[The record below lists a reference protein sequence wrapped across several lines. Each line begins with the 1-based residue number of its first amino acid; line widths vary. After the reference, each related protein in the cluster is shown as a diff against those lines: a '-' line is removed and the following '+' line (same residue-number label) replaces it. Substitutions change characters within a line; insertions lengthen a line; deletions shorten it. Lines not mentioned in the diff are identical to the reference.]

1 MRIFRSI
8 TARVWV
14 LVGLV
19 FIGFMGVLA
28 YTIWYDERDDVAFA
42 QLGVSK
48 LADQTAGQY
57 EHQFQ
62 ELENLSGILS
72 SQPGIFE
79 PGSCESQVKN
89 FITFHPEIIQ
99 AAIVL
104 PSGEQVC
111 SFPTEPGAP
120 SDVSGEAWFQSASR
134 SPVYQVSQ
142 PFQDP
147 ASGDWML
154 ETSYPYFDSQ
164 DRLSGFVSF
173 QFNLE
178 RFQQQISSQLLP
190 DHSIISLID
199 AHGNLVFQ
207 SASTSPGEQLVA
219 LDNRLIDSVLT
230 GVSGSML
237 SEDQDHVK
245 RLYGAAS
252 ISRVGWRV
260 YAGIPFDF
268 IYAHTRR
275 VMPKSLLAVL
285 LVTGSLVVITYFV
298 ANRIVQPIHALSE
311 IVKQAGEGRMGA
323 NLPFRGPEEIAEIAR
338 RFNALF
344 VARSLS
350 ENALRGSQMRLTEII
365 STAMDAIISIDQEQ
379 KIFLFNAAA
388 ERVFRCQA
396 ADVVGKSLDILIPER
411 YRQQHVRYLDQFGLT
426 GQTNRSMGGGTSL
439 FGLRMNGEEFP
450 MEASISQGRLGD
462 QCFYTVI
469 LRDITDRIQAM
480 SALRS
485 SEERFRRLAEN
496 APSIILRFH
505 YLPEFIYE
513 YISPAVSGITGYSPE
528 EFYANPAL
536 GAQLVLEQD
545 KPIFEHLTQGDI
557 HKSETLEMRWRC
569 KDGAI
574 IWTEHHY
581 TPVWSEDGELAS
593 VEGIII
599 DISDRKRSEQELR
612 KAEAKTRAILD
623 AMPDMMFQIAP
634 TGELV
639 DYRAR
644 KEADLIM
651 PPEKFLGV
659 SFRQVLPEAVHHQ
672 LEAVMRKTWRFGQA
686 LSFEYQ
692 LTTQDGKLKDFE
704 ARVSQTAMGDFL
716 VIARNITERKQ
727 SELDLKQAYLD
738 LEQAYD
744 ATIEGWSK
752 ALELRDRETNGHTLR
767 VAETTMRLAS
777 SVGIPESELVHVYRG
792 ALLHD
797 IGKMAVP
804 DRILFKPGPLTKEE
818 WELMRK
824 HPIYAY
830 NMLQPI
836 EYLRGSLNI
845 PLCHHEKWDGSG
857 YPQGLRGEQIPI
869 EARVFSVVDV
879 WDALSSERPYHA
891 AWSMEKTLNYF
902 RSQSGKHFD
911 PSIVKA
917 LFRFLKETGQQTPDQ
932 GHQPRFHHLYAQSGE
947 PGGENN
953 LPVQHDS
960 LAEFDPHAAEQPPPE
975 AQD

>member
-1 MRIFRSI
+1 MGIFRSI
-8 TARVWV
+8 QARVWF

-19 FIGFMGVLA
+19 FISSMGVLA
-28 YTIWYDERDDVAFA
+28 YTIWYDERDDIAFA
-42 QLGVSK
+42 QRAVTE
-48 LADQTAGQY
+48 LADQTASQY

-62 ELENLSGILS
+62 ELQNLSRILS
-72 SQPGIFE
+72 SQPGILE
-79 PGSCESQVKN
+79 PGGCTSQVER
-89 FITFHPEIIQ
+89 FSTFHPEIVQ
-99 AAIVL
+99 VTIVL
-104 PSGEQVC
+104 PSGERVC
-111 SFPTEPGAP
+111 SYPNQSGEQ
-120 SDVSGEAWFQSASR
+120 SDVSGEAWFQSASQN
-134 SPVYQVSQ
+134 PVYQVSQ

-147 ASGDWML
+147 ASGAWML
-154 ETSYPYFDSQ
+154 VTSYPDFDSQ
-164 DRLSGFVSF
+164 TQLRGFIRF

-178 RFQQQISSQLLP
+178 RYQQQISSQLLP
-190 DHSIISLID
+190 DHSTISLID
-199 AHGNLVFQ
+199 ASGNLVVQ
-207 SASTSPGEQLVA
+207 SVSSSTGEQFVPS
-219 LDNRLIDSVLT
+219 DNRFIDSVLT
-230 GVSGSML
+230 GVSGTML
-237 SEDQDHVK
+237 SEDKDHVK

-252 ISRVGWRV
+252 ISSVGWHV
-260 YAGIPFDF
+260 YTGIPFDF

-275 VMPKSLLAVL
+275 VLPKSLLAIL
-285 LVTGSLVVITYFV
+285 LVTSSLALVTYFI

-311 IVKQAGEGRMGA
+311 IVKQAGEGRIGA
-323 NLPFRGPEEIAEIAR
+323 SFPFRGPEEIAAIAR
-338 RFNALF
+338 RMNALF

-365 STAMDAIISIDQEQ
+365 STAMDAIISVDQEQ
-379 KIFLFNAAA
+379 KIFLFNSAA

-396 ADVVGKSLDILIPER
+396 ADVLGKSLDILMPER
-411 YRQQHVRYLDQFGLT
+411 YRQQHGRYLEQFGRT
-426 GQTNRSMGGGTSL
+426 GQTNRSMGGGNSL
-439 FGLRMNGEEFP
+439 YGLRMDGEEFP
-450 MEASISQGRLGD
+450 IEASISKARLGD
-462 QCFYTVI
+462 QGFYTVI
-469 LRDITDRIQAM
+469 LRDITERVQAM
-480 SALRS
+480 AALRS

-505 YLPEFIYE
+505 FQPEMAYE

-536 GAQLVLEQD
+536 GAQIVLEQD
-545 KPIFEHLTQGDI
+545 KSIFEHLIQGDI
-557 HKSETLEMRWRC
+557 HEVEALEMRWVC
-569 KDGAI
+569 KDGNV

-581 TPVWSEDGELAS
+581 TPVWGEDGELAS

-599 DISDRKRSEQELR
+599 DISDRKHSEQELR

-634 TGELV
+634 TDELV
-639 DYRAR
+639 DFRAR
-644 KEADLIM
+644 NESDLIM

-659 SFRQVLPEAVHHQ
+659 SFREVLPEAVFQQ

-692 LTTQDGKLKDFE
+692 LTTQDGKRKDFE

-727 SELDLKQAYLD
+727 SELDLKQAYLA
-738 LEQAYD
+738 LEQAYN

-767 VAETTMRLAS
+767 VAETTMQLARF
-777 SVGIPESELVHVYRG
+777 VGIPERDLVHVYRG

-824 HPIYAY
+824 HPQYAY
-830 NMLQPI
+830 NMLEPI

-879 WDALSSERPYHA
+879 WDALISERPYHA
-891 AWSMEKTLNYF
+891 AWSMENTLDYF

-917 LFRFLKETGQQTPDQ
+917 LFRFLEETGQETPDQ
-932 GHQPRFHHLYAQSGE
+932 GFHPYLTHPYAQPDESRLKDD
-947 PGGENN
+947 

-960 LAEFDPHAAEQPPPE
+960 LAEYDPQAVEQPPHE
-975 AQD
+975 SSD